1 MKCYEVL
8 CKCGHVGRKN
18 YIPIAFPVC
27 ANSKKEAAKIA
38 RDIPRVK
45 HHHKDAI
52 LDVKEITYEEYE
64 ILLEHNR
71 NDEYLLCHNI
81 QQQNQ
86 LNLSERLIEDP
97 HYQTDTLLTVLE
109 NKIKVYKKQKVKN
122 PKKFFKNICW
132 QDNYM
137 EALAW

>member
-1 MKCYEVL
+1 MKCYEVV
-8 CKCGHVGRKN
+8 CKCGHVGRQH
-18 YIPIAFPVC
+18 YIPIAFPVS
-27 ANSKKEAAKIA
+27 ANSKKEAAVIA
-38 RDIPRVK
+38 RNIPRVK

-52 LDVKEITYEEYE
+52 LEVNEITYEEYE
-64 ILLEHNR
+64 ILVERNK
-71 NDEYLLCHNI
+71 NDEYLQCHNI
-81 QQQNQ
+81 QEQNQ
-86 LNLSERLIEDP
+86 LNLSERLLEDP
-97 HYQTDTLLTVLE
+97 HYQTEALIAIVE

>member
-8 CKCGHVGRKN
+8 CKCGHVGRQH
-18 YIPIAFPVC
+18 YIPIAFPII
-27 ANSKKEAAKIA
+27 AISKKEAAEIA
-38 RDIPRVK
+38 RKLPRVK
-45 HHHKDAI
+45 HHHKDVI
-52 LDVKEITYEEYE
+52 LEVNEITYEEYE
-64 ILLEHNR
+64 ILLEKNR
-71 NDEYLLCHNI
+71 NDEYLQCHNI
-81 QQQNQ
+81 QEQNQ
-86 LNLSERLIEDP
+86 LNLSARLVEDP
-97 HYQTDTLLTVLE
+97 HYQTEVLFTTLD